1 MPKMSFGNHLY
12 HLSGTNRLIALW
24 LLFVIMKFEVVG
36 FNHHLISAS
45 PNQIY
50 PSALTFACEAY
61 CDILPYFR
69 RILYD
74 NDTASTS
81 GDPKLI
87 NFYRL
92 YHFIAEGF
100 LGC

>member
-1 MPKMSFGNHLY
+1 MSFGNHLY

-50 PSALTFACEAY
+50 PSALTFACEVY

-69 RILYD
+69 RILY
-74 NDTASTS
+74 
-81 GDPKLI
+81 I
-87 NFYRL
+87 
-92 YHFIAEGF
+92 IQ
-100 LGC
+100 

>member
-1 MPKMSFGNHLY
+1 MSFGNHLY
-12 HLSGTNRLIALW
+12 HLCGTNRLIALW

-69 RILYD
+69 RILYNN

-92 YHFIAEGF
+92 YHCFIAIGF
-100 LGC
+100 LCC